1 MQGRQTRARVHKIM
15 LLLARRAALP
25 PCCRRWGSPAASALA
40 ASPSPGPPPAP
51 RRLRTAAA
59 AAAAAASGE
68 PARLA
73 VVASKNGVK
82 IRAAAAALARCW
94 PGATFDVRGEAS
106 DSGVPPQPTGDE
118 ETLRGALNR
127 AAGLRAAHPAALV
140 LAIEGGVAER
150 ADGEM
155 ECLAWAVAVSPA
167 TGAVSRARSGSFALP
182 PALAALVRGGLEL
195 GDADDRLF
203 GRTRSGQGSGTVG
216 HLSRGA
222 LSRER
227 YYEDAFVC
235 ALLPLLN
242 PEHYPG
248 HGL

>member
-1 MQGRQTRARVHKIM
+1 
-15 LLLARRAALP
+15 
-25 PCCRRWGSPAASALA
+25 
-40 ASPSPGPPPAP
+40 
-51 RRLRTAAA
+51 
-59 AAAAAASGE
+59 
-68 PARLA
+68 
-73 VVASKNGVK
+73 VVASGNGVK

-94 PGATFDVRGEAS
+94 PDASFDVRGEAA
-106 DSGVPPQPTGDE
+106 DSGVPAQPTGDE

-127 AAGLRAAHPAALV
+127 AAALRAAHPAALV

-150 ADGEM
+150 ADGEL
-155 ECLAWAVAVSPA
+155 ECMAWAVAVSPA

-195 GDADDRLF
+195 GAADDKLF

-242 PEHYPG
+242 PQHYPG